1 MSDGVWWPEFEQWML
16 AHGINPGDTAEI
28 AWRPPHAGHGPEED
42 GRPQC
47 LEVLIYRRNADGN
60 YYRDPVTGDIATETR
75 VVPMLHLPAVEVTRY
90 RYSSTSSRSTSCNAT
105 PDGRAITT

>member
-28 AWRPPHAGHGPEED
+28 AWRPPNAGFSD
-42 GRPQC
+42 RPQC
-47 LEVLIYRRNADGN
+47 LEVLVYKRDENGQRYIKDGEA
-60 YYRDPVTGDIATETR
+60 ATETR

-90 RYSSTSSRSTSCNAT
+90 R
-105 PDGRAITT
+105 